1 MVFRISL
8 GNGNEKRRYPEN
20 EPFKLMAREA
30 KVEAVEH
37 GFDNMSVPK
46 QLMVLFSVQ
55 ADELDERARAR
66 SPSIVVKIGPW
77 IIGGGSFA
85 AILGVFEA
93 LTK

>member
-1 MVFRISL
+1 MVFRLSFGE
-8 GNGNEKRRYPEN
+8 GNGKVRYPEN
-20 EPFKLMAREA
+20 APFKQMARDA
-30 KVEAVEH
+30 KVEAIEH

-77 IIGGGSFA
+77 VIGGGSFA

>member
-1 MVFRISL
+1 MVFRISFGE
-8 GNGNEKRRYPEN
+8 GNGKRRYPEN
-20 EPFKLMAREA
+20 EPFKVLAREA
-30 KVEAVEH
+30 KVEALDK
-37 GFDNMSVPK
+37 GFDNMSIAK

-66 SPSIVVKIGPW
+66 APSIVVKAGPW
-77 IIGGGSFA
+77 VIGGGSFA

>member
-1 MVFRISL
+1 MVFGISFGE
-8 GNGNEKRRYPEN
+8 GNGKRRYPEN
-20 EPFKLMAREA
+20 DPFKRLAREA
-30 KVEAVEH
+30 KVEAIEH

-66 SPSIVVKIGPW
+66 APSVVVKLGPW
-77 IIGGGSFA
+77 IVGGGSFA
-85 AILGVFEA
+85 AIIGLFEA